1 MAALLHTLPSTLRL
15 AGAYR
20 KLRSSSVPVL
30 MFHGV
35 LPDAAASPF
44 NSRGKIISPKKLE
57 AFLGRFARIF
67 RIVAMDEFVSRML
80 RRERPRNVSV
90 LTFDDGYR
98 NVYTHAYP
106 VLKAMGLPFTV
117 FVSTGFT
124 DTAAVLP
131 TDILN
136 YAVSKTAATALPRG
150 VLEREID
157 MSTPQAKA
165 SALRLLK
172 ESLKAAT
179 ADEKARLLDRICEAL
194 RVKRDGPEYDDVRF
208 LSSAEIREMAAQ
220 GATFGGHTVTHPIL
234 SSEPADRV
242 RAEVREGKR
251 ALESITGTTVSVF
264 AYPNGSRA
272 DFNEAVK
279 REVREAGYAAA
290 FSTIHGLHRPGDD
303 LFEIHRVGV
312 DDRWSYEEFETRAS
326 GILKAFG
333 G

>member
-15 AGAYR
+15 VGVYR
-20 KLRSSSVPVL
+20 KLHSSSVPVL

-44 NSRGKIISPKKLE
+44 NSRGKIVSPKKLE

-67 RIVAMDEFVSRML
+67 RIVSMDEFVSRML
-80 RRERPRNVSV
+80 NRERPRNVSV
-90 LTFDDGYR
+90 ITFDDGYR
-98 NVYTHAYP
+98 NVYAHAYP

-136 YAVSKTAATALPRG
+136 YAVAKTAAAALPRG
-150 VLEREID
+150 VLARDVD

-172 ESLKAAT
+172 ESFKTAP
-179 ADEKARLLDRICEAL
+179 ADEKARRLDRICEAL
-194 RVKRDGPEYDDVRF
+194 RVPRNGPEYDDVRF

-220 GATFGGHTVTHPIL
+220 GVAFGGHTVTHPIL
-234 SSEPADRV
+234 SSEPAGRV
-242 RAEVREGKR
+242 RTEVRECKR
-251 ALESITGTTVSVF
+251 ALESITGKTVSVF

-290 FSTIHGLHRPGDD
+290 FSTIHGLHWPGDD